1 MDLRPK
7 PTAAAVFALAI
18 LVVALAVAGC
28 AGSSPAA
35 STTTAATPATTTTAT
50 SVTTTAA
57 PATTTTAPAGGAAA
71 ETYFAAMA
79 PVIDKD
85 YAMLQWFDQQ
95 LSEWGQTYA
104 SAGPTLNSQAW
115 DALGSILQEGLSR
128 EQEIVKGYEAITPA
142 PAFQKAH
149 ATLLEN
155 NRNGNTWASDLIA
168 AIKAGRS
175 GVELLAKL
183 KAGPAAPS
191 NTEVL
196 TEFQT
201 AASAAGVELPSKFVD
216 AYTEDTIPGGSVA

>member
-1 MDLRPK
+1 MDLGRK
-7 PTAAAVFALAI
+7 PTAAAVVALAI
-18 LVVALAVAGC
+18 LVVALALAGC

-35 STTTAATPATTTTAT
+35 STTTTAAP
-50 SVTTTAA
+50 VTTTAA
-57 PATTTTAPAGGAAA
+57 PTTTTAAPAATTTVPAGGAAA
-71 ETYFAAMA
+71 QAYFAAMA

-85 YAMLQWFDQQ
+85 YEMLQWFDQQ
-95 LSEWGQTYA
+95 LSEWSQTYA
-104 SAGPTLNSQAW
+104 SADPTLNSRAW
-115 DALGSILQEGLSR
+115 NALGSILQEGLTR

-155 NRNGNTWASDLIA
+155 NRNGNAWASDLIA

-175 GVELLAKL
+175 GVDLLAKL

-201 AASAAGVELPSKFVD
+201 AASATGVELPSKFID
-216 AYTEDTIPGGSVA
+216 AYTEDAIPGGSVA